1 VSAGYYLWYRLRY
14 RYNWSIPIPILIPKV
29 SKTALVAKECS
40 GDEPGWKVE
49 VQNNDHNH
57 GPMAAASALPH
68 HRIAALK
75 PEERTMVRDMSALG
89 HSPTQ
94 ILNAIRKDNPKSNLI
109 PRNIYNLLAGL
120 RVEELAGKT
129 PIEWLRQ
136 VSPLSTL
143 CSYP

>member
-1 VSAGYYLWYRLRY
+1 M
-14 RYNWSIPIPILIPKV
+14 
-29 SKTALVAKECS
+29 KTDCRFSVVAKKCPD
-40 GDEPGWKVE
+40 DEPGWKVE

-57 GPMAAASALPH
+57 GPMAAASALPQ

-94 ILNAIRKDNPKSNLI
+94 ILNAIRKDNPESNLI
-109 PRNIYNLLAGL
+109 PRDVYNLLAGL

-136 VSPLSTL
+136 VKPSLYIMFISL
-143 CSYP
+143 KEC